1 MKKFGISVL
10 ICLSSLFS
18 AQNKQQIDA
27 FYTAIRENNFPL
39 VKKIVDQGFPI
50 KTTLPDQT
58 APVLAAIWKKNFHMV
73 EYMVD
78 KGANITAN
86 KKLVDGAIEYGSPEI
101 TFYLIKKGAY
111 AKNALYTAIF
121 YENFGIAK
129 ELYLNH
135 QPQIINYDDPGKLL
149 LLAVKNKDLEFIKKL
164 SLKGKDSPMDYYD
177 YDGYN
182 ALLIAVEKNETEIA
196 KYLLSQGADKK
207 SRITFETDNGIVSGK
222 TALQMAK
229 ANKNTELMKLLK

>member
-10 ICLSSLFS
+10 ICLSSLLS

-50 KTTLPDQT
+50 KTTLPGET
-58 APVLAAIWKKNFHMV
+58 APVLAAIWKKNFPMV
-73 EYMVD
+73 EYLVN
-78 KGANITAN
+78 KGADITTE

-121 YENFGIAK
+121 HENFGIAK

-135 QPQIINYDDPGKLL
+135 QPQTLSYDDPGKLL
-149 LLAVKNKDLEFIKKL
+149 LLAVKSNDLEFIKKL
-164 SLKGKDSPMDYYD
+164 PLKGKDSPMDYFN

-182 ALLIAVEKNETEIA
+182 ALLVAVEKNETEIA

-207 SRITFETDNGIVSGK
+207 SRITFETDNGTVSGK